1 MTDSLAPLQ
10 LQLRLPSRPLPAGG
24 DVLAIATGRRVL
36 RRRRI
41 ALGAVSAGSAAA
53 VIAAFLVVGGGAQH
67 GDSLSTVT
75 PADHAAGSTQAG
87 KAAARVA
94 AQPTLPPGVVPSPL
108 PTPSGLPVGI
118 GPAPSGSPT
127 ASPSEPAPPPEAHGP
142 YVGFEPTG
150 PDGGPTIT
158 RTMSN
163 DPTFCE
169 RNTEVVEYRHPDGW
183 CSTLT
188 TSAPNGFVAGH
199 RVSFTFEMCKAPESG
214 AMTLHFD
221 SRMEI
226 GINANETLAADG
238 SEVNRWSW
246 DNHFDFPADAHA
258 VTFNAGDCATWVVT
272 WSGEGYDGYAV
283 PEGSYDMFGWLDATE
298 YMSDDAD
305 YPPPVAN
312 LRQGINVSWS
322 S

>member
-1 MTDSLAPLQ
+1 MTDSLAP
-10 LQLRLPSRPLPAGG
+10 LQLRLPSRPLPPSG

-53 VIAAFLVVGGGAQH
+53 VIAAFLVVSGGPRH

-87 KAAARVA
+87 KAAPVA
-94 AQPTLPPGVVPSPL
+94 AQPTSPPGVVPSPL

-169 RNTEVVEYRHPDGW
+169 RNAEVADYRHPDGW

-188 TSAPNGFVAGH
+188 PSTNNFVAGH
-199 RVSFTFEMCKAPESG
+199 KMSFTFEMCKAPESG

-221 SRMEI
+221 DRREI
-226 GINANETLAADG
+226 ALNTDETLADG
-238 SEVNRWSW
+238 SEVARWSW
-246 DNHFDFPADAHA
+246 DNNFAFPAAPHSL
-258 VTFNAGDCATWVVT
+258 TFNAGDCATWVAT

-283 PEGSYDMFGWLDATE
+283 PEGSYDAIASLAATE
-298 YMSDDAD
+298 YTSDDAD
-305 YPPPVAN
+305 YPPPVATV
-312 LRQGINVSWS
+312 RQGIDVSWS

>member
-10 LQLRLPSRPLPAGG
+10 LQARLRLPSRPLPPGG
-24 DVLAIATGRRVL
+24 DVVAIATGRRVL

-75 PADHAAGSTQAG
+75 PADHGAGSTQAG
-87 KAAARVA
+87 RAAARVA
-94 AQPTLPPGVVPSPL
+94 AQPTLPPGVAPSPL
-108 PTPSGLPVGI
+108 PTPSGLPIGI
-118 GPAPSGSPT
+118 GPAPSGSPP

-150 PDGGPTIT
+150 ADGGPTIT

-169 RNTEVVEYRHPDGW
+169 RNAEVADYRHPDGW

-188 TSAPNGFVAGH
+188 PSTSNFVAGH
-199 RVSFTFEMCKAPESG
+199 KMSFTFEMCKAPESG

-221 SRMEI
+221 NRMEI
-226 GINANETLAADG
+226 ALNADEGLNDG
-238 SEVNRWSW
+238 SEVTRWSW
-246 DNHFDFPADAHA
+246 DNNFAFPAAPHSL
-258 VTFNAGDCATWVVT
+258 TFNAGDCATWVVT

-283 PEGSYDMFGWLDATE
+283 PEGSYDATASLAATE
-298 YMSDDAD
+298 YTSDDAD
-305 YPPPVAN
+305 YPPPVATV
-312 LRQGINVSWS
+312 RQGIDVSWR
-322 S
+322 